1 MKQLFFLLIVALLS
15 TQQSI
20 AQKNFRISGTV
31 ISGETK
37 QAIEGAT
44 VQLKGSKES
53 AITHSDGTFSIDA
66 SVNNPILVISHI
78 GFKSKE
84 VKPGSKLSGL
94 VITLEKNEVAME
106 QVIVSTGYEQMTKEN
121 TTGSFDKI
129 DEKLLN
135 RSASTDI
142 LSRLEGTASSVYF
155 SKTSTYPEI
164 FIRGISTINAGTAP
178 LIVIDNFP
186 YEGDINNINPN
197 DVESITILKDAA
209 ASAIWGAKAGNGV
222 IVITTKKGEYNQKSR
237 VVFNANTTIQQKPDL
252 FKDHNF
258 LDSKDFI
265 DVEKYLFA
273 NGNYDGDLSN
283 QYYWPVISPVV
294 EILAK
299 QRDGVIS
306 HADADAQINELGQH
320 DVRNDYSKYL
330 YRQSVMQQYS
340 LNLSGGGNTVKYFL
354 SGGLDNDISNLVGN
368 KSQRGTFYA
377 ETTVKPLK
385 KLELKASIHYSFT
398 KEINNSILPDVY
410 PGGGKSVYYP
420 YARFT
425 DNAGNLLALEKNY
438 RAGFVDTTGGG
449 LLLDWKYIPLQEQQM
464 KDNTSS
470 LQDVLMK
477 VSLKYYF
484 SNSLTAEFSSQLEKS
499 NGNNRAVYNQNT
511 FLARDLINLFSEL
524 QGNSILHNVPAG
536 GILDNTSSVLSAYA
550 LRGQLNY
557 HKRSNDYLLDIIGGG
572 EIRENHTSSQSG
584 RTYGYNDNLLTFIP
598 VDYVTVFN
606 LWDNLGQQP
615 IIDMTDFSDTRY
627 RYISLYSNAAFT
639 YKNRYTISASGRRD
653 ASNLFGVNSNQKWNP
668 LWSAGAAW
676 NISNESFYHSGLFP
690 FLRLRVTYGYNGNFQ
705 NNLSALATIRY
716 LAGSPPTNL
725 PKATINNPA
734 NPDLSWEKTAIL
746 NAAIDF
752 STKNSKLQ
760 GSIEYYHKNSTDLLS
775 PVPVDRTTGVTQMT
789 MNSADLEGKGI
800 DVKINSRIIDRKIKW
815 DVQFLFNY
823 VTNKVTRY
831 LLTYTIQNPSYG
843 NVINPVVGQ
852 DPYALIS
859 YKWGGLDHETGNPIG
874 YNHDTLSQDYS
885 SITYSTTYDNMV
897 ISGTSRPPVFGNLI
911 TTLSWKGIS
920 ISANLSYKLHY
931 YFRKNSIDYGA
942 LFNNWQGNKDFV
954 NRWQKPGDELHT
966 NVPSMVYPDDY
977 YRDMFY
983 SLSEATVLKGD
994 QLRLQDINISFNPQG
1009 LRIGNY
1015 DLKNLTFYSYI
1026 NNVGLLWVKNKDHI
1040 DPDYQ
1045 NNVPPGLSISF
1056 GLKATF

>member
-1 MKQLFFLLIVALLS
+1 MKQITFLLMVISLS
-15 TQQSI
+15 TQLAV
-20 AQKNFRISGTV
+20 AQTIQKFSGTV
-31 ISGETK
+31 ISSETNEG
-37 QAIEGAT
+37 IEGAT
-44 VQLKGSKES
+44 LELKASGQT
-53 AITHSDGTFSIDA
+53 ALTHSDGTFSIDLRVKNA
-66 SVNNPILVISHI
+66 VLIVSHI
-78 GFKSKE
+78 GYKSK
-84 VKPGSKLSGL
+84 VIMPGSKLSGI
-94 VITLEKNEVAME
+94 VIILEKNEVAMQ
-106 QVIVSTGYEQMTKEN
+106 QVVVSTGYQQIAKEN

-135 RSASTDI
+135 RSTSTDI
-142 LSRLEGTASSVYF
+142 LSRLEGTAGSVYF

-222 IVITTKKGEYNQKSR
+222 IVITTKKGGYNQKSQ
-237 VVFNANTTIQQKPDL
+237 VVFNANITIQQKPDL
-252 FKDHNF
+252 FKDRNF

-265 DVEKYLFA
+265 DVEKFLFD
-273 NGNYDGDLSN
+273 NGKYDGDISD
-283 QYYWPVISPVV
+283 QYYWPVLSPVV

-306 HADADAQINELGQH
+306 QADAGAQINELGQH
-320 DVRNDYSKYL
+320 DVRKDYSKYL

-340 LNLSGGGNTVKYFL
+340 LNFSGGSNTMKYFL
-354 SGGLDNDISNLVGN
+354 SGGLDNNLSNLTGN
-368 KSQRGTFYA
+368 KSQRGTFFA

-385 KLELKASIHYSFT
+385 KLELNASIHYSFA
-398 KEINNSILPDVY
+398 KEINNSILPDLY
-410 PGGGKSVYYP
+410 PAGGKSVYYP
-420 YARFT
+420 YAKFA
-425 DNAGNLLALEKNY
+425 DDAGNPLALEKNH
-438 RAGFVDTTGGG
+438 RAAFIDTTGGG
-449 LLLDWKYIPLQEQQM
+449 LLLDWKYNPLQEQQT
-464 KDNTSS
+464 KDKTSS
-470 LQDVLMK
+470 LQDVLIK
-477 VSLKYYF
+477 GSLKYYF
-484 SNSLTAEFSSQLEKS
+484 SKSLNAEFSGQLEKS
-499 NGNNRAVYNQNT
+499 NGDNRAVYNQTT
-511 FLARDLINLFSEL
+511 FLTRDLINLFSES
-524 QGNSILHNVPAG
+524 QDNSILHNLPVG
-536 GILDNTSSVLSAYA
+536 GILDNTSSALSAYA
-550 LRGQLNY
+550 FRGQLNY
-557 HKRSNDYLLDIIGGG
+557 HKRSKNYLLDIIGGG
-572 EIRENHTSSQSG
+572 EIRENHTFSQAG
-584 RTYGYNDNLLTFIP
+584 RIYGYDDNLLTFTP

-615 IIDMTDFSDTRY
+615 IIDMTDFSDIRY
-627 RYISLYSNAAFT
+627 RYVSIYSNAAVT
-639 YKNRYTISASGRRD
+639 YKNKYTISASGRRD

-676 NISNESFYHSGLFP
+676 NISNESFYKPTLLP
-690 FLRLRVTYGYNGNFQ
+690 YLRLRITYGYNGNFQ

-716 LAGSPPTNL
+716 LGAAPPINL

-752 STKNSKLQ
+752 STKNNRLQ

-789 MNSADLEGKGI
+789 MNSANLAGKGV

-823 VTNKVTRY
+823 VTNKVTKY
-831 LLTYTIQNPSYG
+831 LLTYTIKNPGYG
-843 NVINPVVGQ
+843 NVINPVAGQ

-874 YNHDTLSQDYS
+874 YDHDTLSQDYS

-897 ISGTSRPPVFGNLI
+897 VTGSSRPPMFGNLI

-920 ISANLSYKLHY
+920 ISANLSYRLHH

-942 LFNNWQGNKDFV
+942 LFNNWQGNIDFV

-983 SLSEATVLKGD
+983 SLSEATVVKGD
-994 QLRLQDINISFNPQG
+994 QLRLQDINISYNPQG
-1009 LRIGNY
+1009 LRMGNY
-1015 DLKNLTFYSYI
+1015 DLNNLTFYSYI
-1026 NNVGLLWVKNKDHI
+1026 NNVGLLWVKNKHRI

-1045 NNVPPGLSISF
+1045 NNMPPSLSISF
-1056 GLKATF
+1056 GLKAIF

>member
-1 MKQLFFLLIVALLS
+1 MKQIFLVLTVVILFTNSGLS
-15 TQQSI
+15 
-20 AQKNFRISGTV
+20 QKNLYITGTV
-31 ISGETK
+31 ISDETK
-37 QAIEGAT
+37 QAIGGAT
-44 VQLKGSKES
+44 VQLKGTKQTS
-53 AITHSDGTFSIDA
+53 ITDLDGAFSINA
-66 SVNNPILVISHI
+66 SERNPVLLISYI

-84 VKPGSKLSGL
+84 IKVNSKLSGL
-94 VITLEKNEVAME
+94 IITLEKNEIALENVT
-106 QVIVSTGYEQMTKEN
+106 VSTGYELIAKEN

-142 LSRLEGTASSVYF
+142 LSRLEGTSGSVYF

-186 YEGDINNINPN
+186 YEGDISNINPN
-197 DVESITILKDAA
+197 DVASITILKDAS

-222 IVITTKKGEYNQKSR
+222 IVITTKKGEYHQKPR
-237 VVFNANTTIQQKPDL
+237 VVFNANTTIQQKPNL
-252 FKDHNF
+252 FKDRNF

-265 DVEKYLFA
+265 DVEKYLFD
-273 NGNYDGDLSN
+273 NGKYDGDINN
-283 QYYWPVISPVV
+283 QYYWPVLSPVV

-299 QRDGVIS
+299 QKDGFIS
-306 HADADAQINELGQH
+306 QSDAEAQINELAKY

-330 YRQSVMQQYS
+330 YRKSTMQQYS
-340 LNLSGGGNTVKYFL
+340 LNLSGGGNAIKYFL
-354 SGGLDNDISNLVGN
+354 SGGFDNDIFNLTGN

-385 KLELKASIHYSFT
+385 KLELNASVHYSFT
-398 KEINNSILPDVY
+398 KETNNSILSDLY
-410 PGGGKSVYYP
+410 PGSGKSVYYP

-425 DNAGNLLALEKNY
+425 DDAGNPLALVKNY
-438 RAGFVDTTGGG
+438 RTGFADTTGEG
-449 LLLDWKYIPLQEQQM
+449 LLLDWRYIPLQEQQM

-477 VSLKYYF
+477 GSLKYYF

-499 NGNNRAVYNQNT
+499 NGNNRALYNQNT
-511 FLARDLINLFSEL
+511 FLTRDLINLFSAS
-524 QGNSILHNVPAG
+524 QGNSILHNLPVE

-557 HKRSNDYLLDIIGGG
+557 HKRSKDYLLDIIGGG
-572 EIRENHTSSQSG
+572 EIRENHTSSQAG

-615 IIDMTDFSDTRY
+615 IIDMTDFSDIRY
-627 RYISLYSNAAFT
+627 RYVSVYSNAAIT
-639 YKNRYTISASGRRD
+639 YKSKYTISASGRRD

-676 NISNESFYHSGLFP
+676 NISNESFYKTALFSY
-690 FLRLRVTYGYNGNFQ
+690 LRLRITYGYNGNFQ

-716 LAGSPPTNL
+716 LGAAPPINL
-725 PKATINNPA
+725 PKAIINNPA

-752 STKNSKLQ
+752 STKNNRLQ

-775 PVPVDRTTGVTQMT
+775 PVPIDRTTGVTQMT
-789 MNSADLEGKGI
+789 MNSANLSGKGI
-800 DVKINSRIIDRKIKW
+800 DLKINGRIIDSKIKL
-815 DVQFLFNY
+815 DMQFLFNY
-823 VTNKVTRY
+823 VTNKVKKY
-831 LLTYTIQNPSYG
+831 LLTNTIKNPGYG
-843 NVINPVVGQ
+843 NVINPVERQ

-859 YKWGGLDHETGNPIG
+859 YKWAGLDHETGNPIG
-874 YNHDTLSQDYS
+874 YDHDTLSQDYS
-885 SITYSTTYDNMV
+885 SITYSSTYDNMV
-897 ISGTSRPPVFGNLI
+897 INGSSRPPVFGNLI

-942 LFNNWQGNKDFV
+942 LFDSWQGNNDFIK
-954 NRWQKPGDELHT
+954 RWQKPGDELHT
-966 NVPSMVYPDDY
+966 NVPSMNYPDDY

-994 QLRLQDINISFNPQG
+994 QLRLQDINISYNPQG
-1009 LRIGNY
+1009 FRIGNY
-1015 DLKNLTFYSYI
+1015 DLENLTFYSYI

-1045 NNVPPGLSISF
+1045 NNMPPRLSISF